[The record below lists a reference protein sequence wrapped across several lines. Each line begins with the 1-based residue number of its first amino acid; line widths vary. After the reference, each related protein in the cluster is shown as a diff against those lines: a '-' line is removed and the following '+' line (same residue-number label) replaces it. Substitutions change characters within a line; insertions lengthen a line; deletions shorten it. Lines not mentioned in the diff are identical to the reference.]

1 MLPRR
6 VRWVRLAGEIGH
18 QDRHQPA
25 LDAFSIA
32 ELIHMILALVE
43 HAVLH
48 DVGQVLALAVEQ

>member
-1 MLPRR
+1 MVP
-6 VRWVRLAGEIGH
+6 LAGEIGH
-18 QDRHQPA
+18 QDRYQPA

-43 HAVLH
+43 HAILH

>member
-1 MLPRR
+1 MVP
-6 VRWVRLAGEIGH
+6 LAAEIDH
-18 QDRHQPA
+18 QDRYHPA

-43 HAVLH
+43 HAILH